1 MLTAVYVFRP
11 LGLLSLIKD
20 KGKEDVKAVPPL
32 SLPFLAQPVGGV
44 QNVDCLRPF
53 LAAML
58 KEVRWCHAG
67 QVTLC
72 AQPSCHWAEAVP
84 QEFQSVIIILMTCIA
99 LLAMSS
105 LVCAKANEQCPNCKI
120 NWKTFWLKTTLTTL
134 SFHSSFTDRCSL
146 LQVVLSPILLYQHAP
161 DVTLFF
167 TCNLFFS
174 VIFLV
179 HLYLGKLLLFS
190 CAQPP
195 MPAPPPRPFL
205 CLFPSDSLLCCCL
218 LYFLLTSPLLSVLT
232 ASLCLLMHLYAVGHL

>member
-1 MLTAVYVFRP
+1 MLSP
-11 LGLLSLIKD
+11 LCLLSLIKD
-20 KGKEDVKAVPPL
+20 KGKDDVEAVPPL

-44 QNVDCLRPF
+44 PNVDCPCPF

-72 AQPSCHWAEAVP
+72 AEPSCHWAEAVP
-84 QEFQSVIIILMTCIA
+84 QELQSVIIILMTCIA

-105 LVCAKANEQCPNCKI
+105 LVCAKANEQRPNCKI

-134 SFHSSFTDRCSL
+134 SFHSSSTDCCSFL
-146 LQVVLSPILLYQHAP
+146 LVVLSPFLLYQHAP
-161 DVTLFF
+161 NITLFF
-167 TCNLFFS
+167 TCNLFS
-174 VIFLV
+174 YDL
-179 HLYLGKLLLFS
+179 LGTPFFR
-190 CAQPP
+190 QIVTFPP
-195 MPAPPPRPFL
+195 YACSPPLL